1 MSNFLDA
8 MQRRIAEPETTA
20 PAARLRINLD
30 PAATARLAE
39 LRAEQAELRTRA
51 EVSGARVKMNSRAAT
66 TTIAADIEAAEAAVA
81 ETTGY
86 VWVRALT
93 PEEIA
98 PIMAELTP
106 EDLRAKRWR
115 AELAAGFVR
124 AEDSHGQPVE
134 GLTRD
139 IWGGYVAVISATEL
153 ASCYSKV
160 EAAVTAAADP
170 S

>member
-39 LRAEQAELRTRA
+39 LRAEQTELRTRA
-51 EVSGARVKMNSRAAT
+51 ETSGARVKMNSRAA
-66 TTIAADIEAAEAAVA
+66 TIAADIEAAEAAVA
-81 ETTGY
+81 EATGY

>member
-1 MSNFLDA
+1 MPNFLDA

-39 LRAEQAELRTRA
+39 LRAEQTELRTRA
-51 EVSGARVKMNSRAAT
+51 ETSGARVKMNSRAA
-66 TTIAADIEAAEAAVA
+66 TIAADIEAAEAAVA

-153 ASCYSKV
+153 ASCYSKI
-160 EAAVTAAADP
+160 EAAVTAAVDP

>member
-1 MSNFLDA
+1 MSSFLEA
-8 MQRRIAEPETTA
+8 LQQRIASPETSA
-20 PAARLRINLD
+20 PAAKLRINLN

-51 EVSGARVKMNSRAAT
+51 ETSGARVKMNSRAA
-66 TTIAADIEAAEAAVA
+66 TIAADIEAAEAAVA
-81 ETTGY
+81 EATGY

-115 AELAAGFVR
+115 AELTAGFVR

-139 IWGGYVAVISATEL
+139 IWGGYVAVISAAEL
-153 ASCYSKV
+153 SSCYSKI
-160 EAAVTAAADP
+160 EAAVTAAVDP

>member
-20 PAARLRINLD
+20 PAARLAINLD

-39 LRAEQAELRTRA
+39 LRAEQTELRTRA
-51 EVSGARVKMNSRAAT
+51 ETSGARVKMNSRAA
-66 TTIAADIEAAEAAVA
+66 TIAADIEAAEAAVA

-153 ASCYSKV
+153 ASCYSKI
-160 EAAVTAAADP
+160 EAAVTAAVDP

>member
-1 MSNFLDA
+1 MSSFLDA
-8 MQRRIAEPETTA
+8 LQQRIASPETTA
-20 PAARLRINLD
+20 PAAKLRINLN
-30 PAATARLAE
+30 PAAAARLAE
-39 LRAEQAELRTRA
+39 LRAEQAELRTQTQA
-51 EVSGARVKMNSRAAT
+51 SGAKVKMNGRAAT
-66 TTIAADIEAAEAAVA
+66 ITTDIEAAEAAVA

-153 ASCYSKV
+153 ASCYSKI
-160 EAAVTAAADP
+160 EAAVTAAVDP

>member
-1 MSNFLDA
+1 MPNFLDA

-39 LRAEQAELRTRA
+39 LRAEQTELRTRA
-51 EVSGARVKMNSRAAT
+51 EVSGARVKMNSRAA
-66 TTIAADIEAAEAAVA
+66 TIAADIEAAEAAVA

>member
-39 LRAEQAELRTRA
+39 LRAEQTELRTQA
-51 EVSGARVKMNSRAAT
+51 EVSGARVKMNSRAA
-66 TTIAADIEAAEAAVA
+66 TIAADIEAAEAAVA

-86 VWVRALT
+86 VWVRA
-93 PEEIA
+93 
-98 PIMAELTP
+98 LTP

-153 ASCYSKV
+153 ASCYSKI
-160 EAAVTAAADP
+160 EAAVTAAVDP

>member
-39 LRAEQAELRTRA
+39 LRAEQTELRTRA

-66 TTIAADIEAAEAAVA
+66 IAADIEAAEAAVA
-81 ETTGY
+81 EATGY

-98 PIMAELTP
+98 LIMAELIF
-106 EDLRAKRWR
+106 EDFCAKWWR

-124 AEDSHGQPVE
+124 AEDFYGQPVE

-153 ASCYSKV
+153 ASCYSKI
-160 EAAVTAAADP
+160 EAAVTAAVDP

>member
-1 MSNFLDA
+1 MPNFLDA

-39 LRAEQAELRTRA
+39 LRAEQTELRTRA
-51 EVSGARVKMNSRAAT
+51 EASGAKVKMNGRAAT
-66 TTIAADIEAAEAAVA
+66 IAGDITAAEDAVA
-81 ETTGY
+81 AATGY

-98 PIMAELTP
+98 PIMADVTP
-106 EDLRAKRWR
+106 EDLMAKRWR
-115 AELAAGFVR
+115 AELVAGFVR
-124 AEDSHGQPVE
+124 AEDSHGQPVD

-139 IWGGYVAVISATEL
+139 IWSTYLATISAAEL
-153 ASCYSKV
+153 GTCHSRL
-160 EAAVTAAADP
+160 EAAITAAVDP

>member
-1 MSNFLDA
+1 MSSFLDA
-8 MQRRIAEPETTA
+8 LQQRIASPETTA
-20 PAARLRINLD
+20 PAAKLRINLN

-39 LRAEQAELRTRA
+39 LRAEQAELRTQTQA
-51 EVSGARVKMNSRAAT
+51 SGAKVKMNGRAAT
-66 TTIAADIEAAEAAVA
+66 ITTDIEAAEAAVA
-81 ETTGY
+81 EATGY

-98 PIMAELTP
+98 PIMADLTP

-153 ASCYSKV
+153 ASCYSKI
-160 EAAVTAAADP
+160 EAAITAAVDP

>member
-8 MQRRIAEPETTA
+8 MQRRIAEPEIAA
-20 PAARLRINLD
+20 PAARLAINLA

-39 LRAEQAELRTRA
+39 LRAEQTELRTRA
-51 EVSGARVKMNSRAAT
+51 ETSGARVKMNSRAA
-66 TTIAADIEAAEAAVA
+66 TIAADIEAAEAAVA
-81 ETTGY
+81 EATGY

-98 PIMAELTP
+98 PIMADLTP

-139 IWGGYVAVISATEL
+139 IWGGYVAVISAAEL
-153 ASCYSKV
+153 SSCYSKV
-160 EAAVTAAADP
+160 EAAVTAAVDP

>member
-39 LRAEQAELRTRA
+39 LRTRA
-51 EVSGARVKMNSRAAT
+51 EVSGARVKMNSRAS
-66 TTIAADIEAAEAAVA
+66 TIAADIEAAEAAVA